1 MKTTDHTSDR
11 ITVPSPTPRWFRVRP
26 ALRWTL
32 ALSVAAWLGLVSESV
47 VRFVASQEF
56 LEATAR
62 VATQNASVVLDVLA
76 LASVAAV
83 FVERARTT
91 GGLRKV
97 RRRLAR
103 SVRTLRLT
111 QRLVPGSRTAR
122 A

>member
-1 MKTTDHTSDR
+1 MKTTDQTSDR
-11 ITVPSPTPRWFRVRP
+11 ITVPSPAPRWFRVRP

>member
-1 MKTTDHTSDR
+1 MKTTDQTSDR